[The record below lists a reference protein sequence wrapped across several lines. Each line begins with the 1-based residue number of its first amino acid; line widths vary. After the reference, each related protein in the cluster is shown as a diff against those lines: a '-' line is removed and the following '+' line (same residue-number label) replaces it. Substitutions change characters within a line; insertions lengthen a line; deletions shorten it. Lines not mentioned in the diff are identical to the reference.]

1 MSPLPVLNVMP
12 SSVESAFQLLFKY
25 RPAVFAEGDLAF
37 GLAGPLAVG
46 LSAAALVAAA
56 VLVTYRSVGAHS
68 TRRDRMVLAAIRAC
82 VLLVVVACLFRPML
96 LISAPVPQRNFVGVL
111 VDDSRSM
118 QIADDGVTRA
128 AVIRSALGTGDSSL
142 IAALRDKFQVRLF
155 RFGSALQRIE
165 NPASLGFDAV
175 ETRVGD
181 AVMAARQELDA
192 VPLSGLV
199 VLTDGA
205 DNASQAVADEL
216 QTLRARN
223 VPVFTVGIGKD
234 RFARDA
240 EIERVELP
248 RQILQ
253 GTSFVAHVVIRQR
266 GFEGDRVPLVIED
279 EGRVIA
285 REMIE
290 LPADGAAAPVRVPVT
305 LRDAGA
311 RTLRFHIP
319 VQSTEQVTQNN
330 ERRALVDVRHR
341 REKILYVEG
350 EPRHEVRF
358 VREAVEADSNL
369 QLVLLQRTAE
379 NKFLR
384 LNVDGPG
391 ELAGGFPTTRSEL
404 FRYRAIVL
412 GSIEASA
419 FSPDQLRMLADFVS
433 LRGGGILFL
442 GGRRAFAEG
451 GYAGT
456 PLADILPVFLEGE
469 AVADSLTPFHELQV
483 RVTPAGASHPVTSH
497 AAVVASGARRAT
509 KQDSSAIVR
518 IPVTSVNRVT
528 RLKPGAVSLLEG
540 TAGRYRQPVLAY
552 HRFGRGLSVAL
563 PVQDSWLWYMHADVA
578 VEDVAHRTLWR
589 NLLRWITSDTPDQ
602 LRVSTSVDRVRPG
615 GNIALR
621 AELADSAFVRR
632 NDAKLVARVFTPSG
646 VVREVPMEWIV
657 DRDGE
662 YQANF
667 ASDEQGVHTVRVTA
681 TPTRPG
687 AAAVEDSTFFGVGDL
702 AAEFYG
708 AEMRR
713 PLLQRIADETGG
725 RFYTPATMS
734 RLPEDIALNRRGVT
748 VMNQMDLW
756 DMPVIL
762 VMLIGLLGAEWAYR
776 RHRGLA

>member
-1 MSPLPVLNVMP
+1 MP

-37 GLAGPLAVG
+37 GVAGPLAVG
-46 LSAAALVAAA
+46 LIAAALIAAT
-56 VLVTYRSVGAHS
+56 VLITYRTVGAHS
-68 TRRDRMVLAAIRAC
+68 TKRDRMVLAGIRAC
-82 VLLVVVACLFRPML
+82 VLLVVLACLFRPML

-111 VDDSRSM
+111 IDDSRSM
-118 QIADDGVTRA
+118 QIADDEITRA
-128 AVIRSALGTGDSSL
+128 DIVRLALGTGDSSL
-142 IAALRDKFQVRLF
+142 ITALRDKFQVRLF
-155 RFGSALQRIE
+155 RFGAALQRIE
-165 NPASLGFDAV
+165 DPTTLGFEAV

-223 VPVFTVGIGKD
+223 VPVFTVGLGEE

-248 RQILQ
+248 RQILE
-253 GTSFVAHVVIRQR
+253 GTSFVANVVIRQR
-266 GFEGDRVPLVIED
+266 GFEGDRVPLVVED

-285 REMIE
+285 REEIE
-290 LPADGAAAPVRVPVT
+290 LPPDGAAAPVRIPVT

-311 RTLRFHIP
+311 RMLRFHIP
-319 VQSTEQVTQNN
+319 VQNGEQVSQNN
-330 ERRALVDVRHR
+330 ERRALVDVRHQ

-369 QLVLLQRTAE
+369 QLVVLQRTAE
-379 NKFLR
+379 NKYLR
-384 LNVDGPG
+384 LNVDGPQ
-391 ELAGGFPTTRSEL
+391 ELAGGFPTTRAEL

-433 LRGGGILFL
+433 MRGGGILFL

-469 AVADSLTPFHELQV
+469 AVADSLTPFTELRV
-483 RVTPAGASHPVTSH
+483 HVTPAGASHPVTSH
-497 AAVVASGARRAT
+497 AVVAAPRGRRAT
-509 KQDSSAIVR
+509 AEDSSAIVR

-540 TAGRYRQPVLAY
+540 TSGRYRQPVLAY
-552 HRFGRGLSVAL
+552 QRFGRGLSVAL

-578 VEDVAHRTLWR
+578 VDDVAHRTLWR

-602 LRVSTSVDRVRPG
+602 LRVSTSIDRVRPG
-615 GNIALR
+615 GNIVLR
-621 AELADSAFVRR
+621 AEMADSAFVRR
-632 NDAKLVARVFTPSG
+632 NDARLVARVFTPSG
-646 VVREVPMEWIV
+646 VVREVPMEWVV

-667 ASDEQGVHTVRVTA
+667 ASDELGVHTVRVTA
-681 TPTRPG
+681 TAGRPG
-687 AAAVEDSTFFGVGDL
+687 VPAVQDSTFFAVADL

-725 RFYTPATMS
+725 KFYTPENMS
-734 RLPEDIALNRRGVT
+734 RLPDDIALNRRGVT

-762 VMLIGLLGAEWAYR
+762 VLLIGLLGAEWAYR